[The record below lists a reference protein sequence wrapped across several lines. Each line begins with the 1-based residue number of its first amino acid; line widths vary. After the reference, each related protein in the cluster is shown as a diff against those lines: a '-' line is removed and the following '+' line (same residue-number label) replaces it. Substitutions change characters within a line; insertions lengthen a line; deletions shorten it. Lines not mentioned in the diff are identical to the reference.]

1 MQYKTIVLELLQQ
14 QTELH
19 EQLRLTRR
27 LFPTMEA
34 LAKDL
39 KARHETWKQE
49 LQALQPSSDPIQ
61 IASEA
66 LEMAHQRSGESF
78 ALRVSSGRDRAAFAR
93 PGDGLYPKTFVERV
107 RPGRGQQTFFDRLA
121 NGNGTA
127 SSSPTQAPAPEP
139 NQNTNGKPAADQ
151 SGPAPAINPPLQP
164 RDSTSRPDHEVTA
177 QRPEDAG
184 KPTAT
189 IAEESTAIAQGG
201 GNLNKA
207 PPPSEFLSSG
217 EKTKARDIIT
227 AIRTLKALENEGRP
241 ATAEEKQ
248 LLGRFSGFGPVA
260 LSIFPDPITGKY
272 KDAGWQ
278 ALGEELKTLLTPVEY
293 DSAKRTTFNAFYT
306 SPTVIHSIHEAIG
319 HLGVPAKATILEPGC
334 GSGNFMSLARPDSH
348 FIGVEMDSISGRIAR
363 LRHPEHEIRIE
374 NFRDT
379 RLPENRID
387 AVVGNV
393 PFADLKLDHKG
404 QKYSL
409 HDYFFAKSIDAL
421 KPGGVLA
428 LVTSHFTLDKQNAA
442 IREYLASQADFV
454 GAIRLPSD
462 AFKREGTA
470 VVTDIVFLR
479 KRDRG
484 EPARHVDN
492 DWLGVAP
499 LAIDGAEVPVNR
511 YFLNHPEMVLG
522 KWTRKDTLYGGEGYS
537 VLSNGDL
544 ASNSSKPWLG
554 SPGSSRF
561 KRRPPKTSPLRPSRP
576 RRKNATST
584 RAASS
589 SPTTR
594 SSTRSKA
601 DRECRSSMAARR

>member
-27 LFPTMEA
+27 LLPTMEA

-49 LQALQPSSDPIQ
+49 LQILHPDSDPIQ

-66 LEMAHQRSGESF
+66 MEMALQRAGESF
-78 ALRVSSGRDRAAFAR
+78 VLRVTSGRSRPAFPR
-93 PGDGLYPKTFVERV
+93 PSNGLYPKTFVERV

-139 NQNTNGKPAADQ
+139 NPTTNGKPAADQ

-184 KPTAT
+184 KPAAT

-227 AIRTLKALENEGRP
+227 AVRTLKALENEGRP

-248 LLGRFSGFGPVA
+248 LLARFSGFGPVA
-260 LSIFPDPITGKY
+260 LSIFPDPVTGKY

-306 SPTVIHSIHEAIG
+306 SPTVINAMHEAIG
-319 HLGVPAKATILEPGC
+319 HLGVPARRHDPRTGLRHGQFPQPRPGRTRTSSAWRWIPSP
-334 GSGNFMSLARPDSH
+334 GASP
-348 FIGVEMDSISGRIAR
+348 E
-363 LRHPEHEIRIE
+363 LRHPEHDIRIE

-379 RLPENRID
+379 RCPRTASTPSSATSRSPTSNSTIR
-387 AVVGNV
+387 GRS
-393 PFADLKLDHKG
+393 
-404 QKYSL
+404 YSL

-428 LVTSHFTLDKQNAA
+428 LVTIAFHA
-442 IREYLASQADFV
+442 RQAKRRDPRVSRLPGRLRGGDSPAV
-454 GAIRLPSD
+454 GCLQARRNRRRDRHRLPSQ
-462 AFKREGTA
+462 A
-470 VVTDIVFLR
+470 
-479 KRDRG
+479 
-484 EPARHVDN
+484 
-492 DWLGVAP
+492 
-499 LAIDGAEVPVNR
+499 
-511 YFLNHPEMVLG
+511 
-522 KWTRKDTLYGGEGYS
+522 
-537 VLSNGDL
+537 
-544 ASNSSKPWLG
+544 
-554 SPGSSRF
+554 
-561 KRRPPKTSPLRPSRP
+561 
-576 RRKNATST
+576 
-584 RAASS
+584 
-589 SPTTR
+589 
-594 SSTRSKA
+594 
-601 DRECRSSMAARR
+601 